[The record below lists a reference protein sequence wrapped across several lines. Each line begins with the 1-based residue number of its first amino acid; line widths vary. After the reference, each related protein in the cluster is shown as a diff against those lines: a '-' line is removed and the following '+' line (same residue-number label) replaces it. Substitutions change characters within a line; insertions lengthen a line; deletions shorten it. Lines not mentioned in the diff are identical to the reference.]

1 MSIILLTVLVLFV
14 GVVTYMLLKRLVRP
28 VRVVGACVLMVSLAA
43 FIIQIPIF
51 SDKRARNVPNPTDDP
66 GPVGYPTFQKI
77 SEEDHNF
84 LDEILQKLNQDG
96 RQQVEPA
103 PAPVQSISK
112 ARIVGSGN
120 EPNLKAELVINNT
133 DVKLSEQ
140 VTHNETVKRAQ
151 LVMHNETVKRAELV
165 RPRQQ

>member
-1 MSIILLTVLVLFV
+1 M
-14 GVVTYMLLKRLVRP
+14 GAKR
-28 VRVVGACVLMVSLAA
+28 SE
-43 FIIQIPIF
+43 
-51 SDKRARNVPNPTDDP
+51 SDRRSWVCSH
-66 GPVGYPTFQKI
+66 VTFQSI

-96 RQQVEPA
+96 QQQVEPA

-112 ARIVGSGN
+112 AGIVGSGN

-140 VTHNETVKRAQ
+140 ATHNETVKRAQ
-151 LVMHNETVKRAELV
+151 LVMHNVTIKRAELV

>member
-1 MSIILLTVLVLFV
+1 MSIILLTVLVLLV
-14 GVVTYMLLKRLVRP
+14 GAVTYMLLKRLVRP
-28 VRVVGACVLMVSLAA
+28 VRVVGACILMVFLAA
-43 FIIQIPIF
+43 FIVIVQNRETIVH
-51 SDKRARNVPNPTDDP
+51 DR

-96 RQQVEPA
+96 QQQVEPA
-103 PAPVQSISK
+103 LAPVQSISK
-112 ARIVGSGN
+112 AGIVGSGN

-140 VTHNETVKRAQ
+140 VRHNETVKRAQ
-151 LVMHNETVKRAELV
+151 LVMHNETFKRAELV

>member
-1 MSIILLTVLVLFV
+1 
-14 GVVTYMLLKRLVRP
+14 
-28 VRVVGACVLMVSLAA
+28 MVFLAA
-43 FIIQIPIF
+43 FIVIVQNRETI
-51 SDKRARNVPNPTDDP
+51 VHDP

-84 LDEILQKLNQDG
+84 LDEILQKLKQDG
-96 RQQVEPA
+96 QVEPA
-103 PAPVQSISK
+103 LAPVQSISK